1 MTQSDKLFNDT
12 PLNKSVLRLS
22 ESVSTLLIYP
32 NHKMQLKHYYL
43 ISDRPKKVSKDE
55 KTQICSGTTK
65 DMCLVQFQVYR
76 MSILSFAI

>member
-12 PLNKSVLRLS
+12 PVLRLS

-55 KTQICSGTTK
+55 KT
-65 DMCLVQFQVYR
+65 
-76 MSILSFAI
+76 